1 MKHICVTI
9 GLKDNDMSPDQ
20 TLLARK
26 NLDRRLSKLNREAVI
41 VPPFGW
47 VRAIREA
54 LGLSPQKLA
63 DRMGVTRPRV
73 NTLEKAEVTGSTTI
87 KTLREA
93 AEAMNCT
100 FVYAIVPSTTL
111 DDILREQAAKKADIE
126 LARYHHTMRLENQAM
141 DKRDLATERE
151 RLVSE
156 MLMGSLRRVWDDE

>member
-1 MKHICVTI
+1 MKHED
-9 GLKDNDMSPDQ
+9 GDMSPDQ

-26 NLDRRLSKLNREAVI
+26 NLNRRLSQLKREALL

-54 LGLSPQKLA
+54 LGMSPQQLA
-63 DRMGVTRPRV
+63 GRLGVTRPRV

-100 FVYAIVPSTTL
+100 FVYAIVPTTTL
-111 DDILREQAAKKADIE
+111 DEILRDQVAKKADTE
-126 LARYHHTMRLENQAM
+126 LARHHHTMRLENQAM
-141 DKRDLATERE
+141 TKVDLADERE
-151 RLVSE
+151 RLVAE
-156 MLMGSLRRVWDDE
+156 MLAGSLRRVWDDA

>member
-9 GLKDNDMSPDQ
+9 GAKDNNMSPDQ

-63 DRMGVTRPRV
+63 ERMGVTRPRV

-87 KTLREA
+87 KSLREA

-100 FVYAIVPSTTL
+100 FVYAIVPTTTL
-111 DDILREQAAKKADIE
+111 DDILRDQAAKKADTE
-126 LARYHHTMRLENQAM
+126 LARFHHTMRLENQAM
-141 DKRDLATERE
+141 DKCDLATERE

>member
-9 GLKDNDMSPDQ
+9 GAEDNEMSPDQ

-63 DRMGVTRPRV
+63 ERMGVTRPRV

-87 KTLREA
+87 KSLREA

-100 FVYAIVPSTTL
+100 FVYAIVPTTTL
-111 DDILREQAAKKADIE
+111 DDILREQAAKKADTE